1 MNLGPVLPVAVG
13 LIAAAGV
20 WLLAAGIVAARAGD
34 ATMLARQRLARQD
47 IGLGQSAAA
56 LELEKPFAER
66 LFAPGRRWLSRQM
79 TRLTPA
85 AQAANFRR
93 QLDFVGDPLGLDPA
107 GLQALR
113 ITAGAGMGAL
123 GVAIGVLI
131 GTPFAIGVALLI
143 GVAIGFYLPVMW
155 LDQLVRQRRA
165 ELEAVLPNALDVVA
179 ISMEAGLGLDRALEQ
194 LVRHLEGPLTLLVA
208 RALREIELG
217 RPRADA
223 LEEMAEATG
232 VEDFHSLVKGILHAE
247 RTGVPIARTIAAH
260 SAQMRVK
267 RRLKIRTE
275 AAQASLKIMLPT
287 VGCVF
292 PTLWLILLG
301 PALIVVLSLSH

>member
-1 MNLGPVLPVAVG
+1 MSTLPILIGV
-13 LIAAAGV
+13 IAAAGV
-20 WLLAAGIVAARAGD
+20 WLLVAGIIAANAGD
-34 ATMLARQRLARQD
+34 AATLARQRLARQD

-56 LELEKPFAER
+56 LELERPLRER
-66 LFAPGRRWLSRQM
+66 LLAPGRRWLARQLN
-79 TRLTPA
+79 RLTPA

-93 QLDFVGDPLGLDPA
+93 QLDFVGDPFGLDPA

-113 ITAGAGMGAL
+113 ITAAAGLGAL
-123 GVAIGVLI
+123 GVAMGVLI
-131 GTPFAIGVALLI
+131 GTAFAIGLSLLI
-143 GVAIGFYLPVMW
+143 GVAIGFYLPVLW

-165 ELEAVLPNALDVVA
+165 ELEAALPNALDVVA

-194 LVRHLEGPLTLLVA
+194 LVRYQEGPLTLLVA

-217 RPRADA
+217 RPRANA
-223 LEEMAEATG
+223 LEEMAQATG
-232 VEDFHSLVKGILHAE
+232 VEDFLALVKGILHAE

-275 AAQASLKIMLPT
+275 AARASLKILLPT

-301 PALIVVLSLSH
+301 PAVIVALTLSH

>member
-1 MNLGPVLPVAVG
+1 MSTPAILLGIV
-13 LIAAAGV
+13 AAAGV
-20 WLLAAGIVAARAGD
+20 WLLAAGIVASRAGN
-34 ATMLARQRLARQD
+34 ATTLARQRLARQE
-47 IGLGQSAAA
+47 IGLGQSALA
-56 LELEKPFAER
+56 LELEKPLGER
-66 LFAPGRRWLSRQM
+66 LLAPARRWFSLQLN
-79 TRLTPA
+79 RLTPT

-113 ITAGAGMGAL
+113 ITAAAGLGAL
-123 GVAIGVLI
+123 GVAVGVLI
-131 GTPFAIGVALLI
+131 GTPFAIGLALLI
-143 GVAIGFYLPVMW
+143 GVAIGFYLPVLW
-155 LDQLVRQRRA
+155 LDQLVHQRRA

-194 LVRHLEGPLTLLVA
+194 LVRHQEGPLTLLVA

-217 RPRADA
+217 RPRAEA

-247 RTGVPIARTIAAH
+247 RTGVPIARTISAH

-275 AAQASLKIMLPT
+275 AARASLKILLPT

-301 PALIVVLSLSH
+301 PALIVALTLGH

>member
-1 MNLGPVLPVAVG
+1 MSLVPILVG
-13 LIAAAGV
+13 IIAAAGV

-47 IGLGQSAAA
+47 IGLGQSAVA
-56 LELEKPFAER
+56 LELERPFIER
-66 LFAPGRRWLSRQM
+66 LLAPARRWFARQM

-93 QLDFVGDPLGLDPA
+93 QLDFVGDPFGLDPA

-113 ITAGAGMGAL
+113 ITAAAGLGAL
-123 GVAIGVLI
+123 GVALGVLI
-131 GTPFAIGVALLI
+131 GTPFAIGLALLV
-143 GVAIGFYLPVMW
+143 GVAFGFYLPVLW

-194 LVRHLEGPLTLLVA
+194 LVRHQEGPLTLLVA

-223 LEEMAEATG
+223 LEEMAAATG
-232 VEDFHSLVKGILHAE
+232 VEDFTSLVKGILHAE

-275 AAQASLKIMLPT
+275 AARASLKILLPT

-301 PALIVVLSLSH
+301 PALIVALTLSH